1 MPRIARRLSRRVVW
15 QGLEPFPSLETCRL
29 ARSGRGTVT
38 LEGNVAHNTD
48 GRLTLVTYS
57 VIADTS
63 WRTGEVHV
71 RLATPDA
78 QRSLVIE
85 FDEGLGKIRVDLKD
99 QPDLH
104 GCVDADLEFSPCT
117 NTLPIRR
124 LDLAVGDSADV
135 RAAWVRFPSLRV
147 EPLDQ
152 TYTRTRERTYRYRTG
167 SFQADLE
174 VDEDG
179 LVIDYPGIWRR
190 VSNG

>member
-1 MPRIARRLSRRVVW
+1 ML
-15 QGLEPFPSLETCRL
+15 SLEGTL
-29 ARSGRGTVT
+29 AHR
-38 LEGNVAHNTD
+38 D
-48 GRLTLVTYS
+48 DDRLTLVSYT
-57 VIADTS
+57 VLTDTS

-71 RLATPDA
+71 RLTTQDA
-78 QRSLVIE
+78 ERSLMIE
-85 FDEGLGKIRVDLKD
+85 FDEDVGKIRVDLKD

-104 GCVDADLEFSPCT
+104 GCIDADLEFSPCT

-124 LDLAVGDSADV
+124 LDLAVGESADV

-152 TYTRTRERTYRYRTG
+152 TYARTGERTYRYRTG
-167 SFQADLE
+167 RFEADLE

-190 VSNG
+190 VTSS